1 MKKFISY
8 LAVFVL
14 GFIIC
19 AGVLYRWYGP
29 PPSNGPVA
37 APVMNRGGIIVGKSG
52 VNPVRSAAGVVS
64 SYVVNIDTVG
74 RPVRE
79 QPSIPGMPD
88 FFDLPLPSRE
98 VIPKGQASGV
108 IYSSNGYIITNN
120 HVVEG
125 AAQLTVTLYD
135 GKKYPA
141 RLIGRDPK
149 SDLAVIKINANG
161 LPYARFADSNSLQ
174 VGDWVIAVGNA
185 LGLDNYSN
193 TPAPTV
199 TLGVVS
205 AKRTV
210 DIDGKT
216 LEGVIQTDAAI
227 NRGNSGGALAD
238 INGNL
243 VGINTAIMSTSPG
256 GGNIG
261 IGFAIPSNN
270 AKKIAEQLQKHGQ
283 VVRPYLGIRYT
294 GLNKDL
300 REKLAQRGVTN
311 LPKRDGAI
319 IVEVYEGSPAADAGL
334 QPQDVILKINGKT
347 ITPDTKSG
355 KGKVTVADAISH
367 AKVGDRVI
375 MEVWHASNGRI
386 GTVGVRVAQM
396 PADFGN
402 QPEQ

>member
-8 LAVFVL
+8 VAVFVL

-19 AGVLYRWYGP
+19 AGVLFRLYGP
-29 PPSNGPVA
+29 PPSNGPVV
-37 APVMNRGGIIVGKSG
+37 APAMTRGGITLSKSG
-52 VNPVRSAAGVVS
+52 PNPVRRAAELVS
-64 SYVVNIDTVG
+64 DYVVNIDTVA
-74 RPVRE
+74 RQNEP
-79 QPSIPGMPD
+79 IFPGLPD
-88 FFDLPLPSRE
+88 FFGAPFSQRE
-98 VIPKGQASGV
+98 VIGQASGV
-108 IYSSNGYIITNN
+108 IYSANGYIITNN

-125 AAQLTVTLYD
+125 ATKLTVTLHN

-141 RLIGRDPK
+141 TLIGRDPK
-149 SDLAVIKINANG
+149 TDLAVIKINANG
-161 LPYARFADSNSLQ
+161 LPYAKFANSNSLE

-185 LGLDNYSN
+185 LGLG
-193 TPAPTV
+193 PTV
-199 TLGVVS
+199 TVGVVS
-205 AKRTV
+205 AKRSEF
-210 DIDGKT
+210 DLDGKT
-216 LEGVIQTDAAI
+216 FEGVIQTDAAI

-243 VGINTAIMSTSPG
+243 VGINTAIASTSPG

-294 GLNKDL
+294 GLNDDL
-300 REKLAQRGVTN
+300 RKRLAQRGVTN
-311 LPKRDGAI
+311 LPKQDGAL
-319 IVEVYEGSPAADAGL
+319 IVEVYDGSPAAEAGL
-334 QPQDVILKINGKT
+334 QPQDVILKINGKAV
-347 ITPDTKSG
+347 TPDKKSG
-355 KGKVTVADAISH
+355 KGKVTVADAVGKV
-367 AKVGDRVI
+367 KVGDRVM
-375 MEVWHASNGRI
+375 MEVWHAANGRI